1 VPPGLGNFS
10 PGHDRAN
17 RWVLPALHRPPR
29 NPPRSPCF
37 PHLSWAHS
45 LVGPS
50 FRGANAS
57 TARHSSP
64 NTHPEEFTPTV
75 LLTMADHPL
84 LAGKPQALR
93 SMISS
98 TREAVGD
105 LKRGPSRSRGTRST
119 SCIRL
124 SSYPQCQ
131 QFSVW
136 RDVRTGPKPI
146 HRGPPCV
153 AACGETRTLGEG
165 LSNQE
170 RPAPPPRNASASPG
184 RRCAPSR
191 LGGGAGRPGALSGT
205 PGPRTT
211 RGDRSVP

>member
-1 VPPGLGNFS
+1 VGTSCITPPSPKSTTLTLLSTSIMGSLSRGSVFS
-10 PGHDRAN
+10 
-17 RWVLPALHRPPR
+17 
-29 NPPRSPCF
+29 
-37 PHLSWAHS
+37 
-45 LVGPS
+45 
-50 FRGANAS
+50 GANAS
-57 TARHSSP
+57 TACHSSP
-64 NTHPEEFTPTV
+64 CANTG
-75 LLTMADHPL
+75 LITMADHPL

-98 TREAVGD
+98 TREAAGD
-105 LKRGPSRSRGTRST
+105 LQRVLSRSRGTTST

-124 SSYPQCQ
+124 SSYPQYQ
-131 QFSVW
+131 QSSVW